1 MKTGPGSHPAANSS
15 AQRPRPVVRAVFLV
29 GFMGAGKSSV
39 GRVLARQMDWPFEDL
54 DERLQAR
61 EKRSIEQIFRESG
74 EAEFR
79 RAEHD
84 ALRELLAELGSS
96 PRVVALGGGAF
107 VQAKNATL
115 LAQAAVPVV
124 FLDAPVEEL
133 FRRCQQEP
141 VERPL
146 RRDQEQFRQLYQAR
160 RPHYMAA
167 ALRIETGGKDVETV
181 AAEVA
186 QSLGLRSPGLRENG
200 ESQGVLR

>member
-1 MKTGPGSHPAANSS
+1 MKTGPGSRPEANSS
-15 AQRPRPVVRAVFLV
+15 AHGRPSALRAVFLV
-29 GFMGAGKSSV
+29 GFMGAGKSTV
-39 GRVLARQMDWPFEDL
+39 GRALARQMNWPFEDL

-79 RAEHD
+79 RAEHE
-84 ALRELLAELGSS
+84 ALRELLADLDSS

-107 VQAKNATL
+107 VQAQNAAL
-115 LAQAAVPVV
+115 LAGAAVPVV

-146 RRDQEQFRQLYQAR
+146 RRDLEQFRQLYLGR
-160 RPHYMAA
+160 RPHYLAA
-167 ALRIETGGKDVETV
+167 SLRIETGGKDVGTV

-186 QSLGLRSPGLRENG
+186 EILGLRESGT
-200 ESQGVLR
+200 SQGEVK